1 MPDKPSKIRVER
13 LVKIFGGPEGL
24 ALDRLR
30 AGDSREEIQRRL
42 GSVTAVADV
51 SFSVQEGEV
60 FVVMGLSGSGKSTL
74 VRCINRI
81 IQPTDGGVF
90 LDEEN
95 LLSVDQ
101 DRLRALR
108 RTKIAMVFQHF
119 ALFPHKSVAGNVE
132 YGLKIQGMARIERR
146 ERALKALDLVG
157 LRKWA
162 DAAPDAL
169 SGGMRQRVG
178 LARAL
183 AVDPEILLM
192 DEPFGA
198 LDPLIRRE
206 MQHELLG
213 LQERVRKTIVFI
225 THDLHEALFLGD
237 RISIMKD
244 GRFVQT
250 AKPSEIV
257 SNPAD
262 TYVEAFTQDVD
273 RGRLFSVNTV
283 MLPQSTKIR
292 EADTLETVIRLGCNP
307 SKGVYVVNDQ
317 HAPVGLVWGPGLH
330 YRGNPA
336 DTVVNAIMRRE
347 FPHCLLGTPISE
359 IYHLCAAGLP
369 IAVVDEKGCFQ
380 GVAHPL
386 DVFAKLAGREP
397 PADRDP
403 TEPEPV
409 PVPRAL
415 RLVTPSPNQRKS

>member
-1 MPDKPSKIRVER
+1 MRDKQPKIRVEH
-13 LVKIFGGPEGL
+13 LVKIFGGQDKL
-24 ALDRLR
+24 VLDRLR
-30 AGDSREEIQRRL
+30 AGDTREEIQRRL

-51 SFSVQEGEV
+51 SFSVEEGEI

-74 VRCINRI
+74 VRCINRL
-81 IQPTDGGVF
+81 IQPTDGRVF

-95 LLSVDQ
+95 ILTVDQ

-162 DAAPDAL
+162 DASPNAL

-213 LQERVRKTIVFI
+213 LQARVRKTIVFI

-237 RISIMKD
+237 RISIMKN
-244 GRFVQT
+244 GKFVQT
-250 AKPSEIV
+250 AKPAEIV

-262 TYVEAFTQDVD
+262 SYVEAFTQDVD

-283 MLPQSTKIR
+283 MRPQSTRII
-292 EADTLETVIRLGCNP
+292 EADTLETLASLGCNP
-307 SKGVYVVNDQ
+307 SKALYVVNEQ
-317 HAPVGLVWGPGLH
+317 HAPVGLVGPGLQ

-336 DTVVNAIMRRE
+336 ETMVGAVMRRD
-347 FPHCLLGTPISE
+347 FPQCVLGTPISE
-359 IYHLCAAGLP
+359 IYHLCAGGLP
-369 IAVVDEKGCFQ
+369 IAVIDEKGCFQ
-380 GVAHPL
+380 GAAHPL
-386 DVFAKLAGREP
+386 DVFSRLAGREP
-397 PADRDP
+397 PTDRDP

-409 PVPRAL
+409 PMPPAL